1 MQLFNAPFRASAII
15 VCATLVVATVAAPA
29 GLESQE
35 IPEIVPREL
44 QGLPHGLAPA
54 ARLRTAAHHAAHEA
68 VMRHVGRRA
77 SDASRLACD
86 ERAKLLRDLV
96 SAGSLEAAVDLSLS
110 LEADVR
116 GTLPKGCVL
125 EDRPHAGFAEVVTK
139 VQREGAN
146 GVWTSHVRVSPSAP
160 FATVVPVGS
169 RAFSGSQR
177 QAPVVGFELDRRFY
191 LAESALR
198 CDRAAGEVSA

>member
-15 VCATLVVATVAAPA
+15 QRIIVCATLVVAIIMCATLVVATVAAPA

-44 QGLPHGLAPA
+44 QGLPHGLAPP

-86 ERAKLLRDLV
+86 ERANLLRDLV
-96 SAGSLEAAVDLSLS
+96 APEPL
-110 LEADVR
+110 
-116 GTLPKGCVL
+116 
-125 EDRPHAGFAEVVTK
+125 
-139 VQREGAN
+139 
-146 GVWTSHVRVSPSAP
+146 GVGLLT
-160 FATVVPVGS
+160 
-169 RAFSGSQR
+169 
-177 QAPVVGFELDRRFY
+177 
-191 LAESALR
+191 
-198 CDRAAGEVSA
+198 